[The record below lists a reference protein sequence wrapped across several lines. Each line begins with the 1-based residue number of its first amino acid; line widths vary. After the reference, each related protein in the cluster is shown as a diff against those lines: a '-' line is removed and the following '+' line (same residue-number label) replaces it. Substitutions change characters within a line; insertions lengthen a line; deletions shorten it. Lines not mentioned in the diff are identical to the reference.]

1 MSTEPDEA
9 DRLLRQTEILRDGE
23 GNFEAD
29 ENRARSIVSNDDE
42 EQRRAVPMFAGQA
55 KSVLAFFCYSWA
67 IEVRCVHRRAVSTQT
82 DLLHARTGLRHHL
95 SVPLLASV
103 KYRRKSALRSLQLTI
118 SYLLFI
124 VPRNACNTQRSHSS
138 STRAKPA
145 PSQRM

>member
-9 DRLLRQTEILRDGE
+9 DRLLRQTETLHDGE
-23 GNFEAD
+23 DNVEAD
-29 ENRARSIVSNDDE
+29 EVGARSVVSNRDE

-67 IEVRCVHRRAVSTQT
+67 IEVRCVHRRAVSAQT

-103 KYRRKSALRSLQLTI
+103 TYRPRSR
-118 SYLLFI
+118 
-124 VPRNACNTQRSHSS
+124 VDRRS
-138 STRAKPA
+138 
-145 PSQRM
+145 